1 MDDNR
6 NRVVYLTYDGLTDPL
21 GQSQIMPYLGALGK
35 KGFQITILSFE
46 KQSRFL
52 EHKQVVYEWCR
63 KNQIRWMPLAYH
75 KNPPVLSTLVDL
87 ARLWCSLQRL
97 YNSQP
102 FTLVHCRSYLVAL
115 IGLLARQRW
124 KVKFL
129 FDMRGFWPDERV
141 EGGLWNL
148 KNPVYRLIYRFF
160 KNRERVLLANAD
172 HVISLTENARS
183 VIAGWG
189 FTVPITIIPTC
200 VDTDLF
206 NTDRIDQEAKA
217 LTRSKLQIAQDDF
230 VLLYLGSWGTW
241 YETNQMLQFFYSLR
255 KRHPKSVFLIVTQDA
270 VSPTHLFA
278 PESFRITTAS
288 RTQVPLLISLAHA
301 AVCFIKPSFSKRA
314 SSATKLGEIMAMGVP
329 VVVNRGWGDVNA
341 LVPESLLLSEF
352 SEVEF
357 QRLLNHL
364 LKHEFRSH
372 QLTQSIVSLEQGV
385 KRYEDIY
392 RALLIEADSESK
404 TS

>member
-1 MDDNR
+1 MEDNR
-6 NRVVYLTYDGLTDPL
+6 NRVVYLSYDGLTDPL
-21 GQSQIMPYLGALGK
+21 GQSQIMPYLGVLGK

-46 KQSRFL
+46 KQDRFS
-52 EHKQVVYEWCR
+52 EYKQVVYDWCQ
-63 KNQIRWMPLAYH
+63 NHQIQWIPLAYH
-75 KNPPVLSTLVDL
+75 KHPPVLSTLLDL
-87 ARLWCSLQRL
+87 ARLWWSLKRV
-97 YNSQP
+97 YSREP

-129 FDMRGFWPDERV
+129 FDMRGFWADERV

-148 KNPVYRLIYRFF
+148 QNPLYRLFYRFF

-172 HVISLTENARS
+172 HVISLTENARK
-183 VIAGWG
+183 VIEGWG

-206 NTDRIDQEAKA
+206 NTERIDQQAKA
-217 LTRSKLQIAQDDF
+217 LTRSKFQIAQDDF

-241 YETNQMLQFFYSLR
+241 YETNRMLQFFYALR
-255 KRHPKSVFLIVTQDA
+255 TRHPKSVFLIVTQDA
-270 VSPTHLFA
+270 VSPTDLFA

-288 RTQVPLLISLAHA
+288 RTQVPFLISIAQA

-329 VVVNRGWGDVNA
+329 VVVNRGWGDVDSLIPTPLLVDDFSDLEIQRVLDHVLDNHRDETPLLNGYVPLAEGVERYA
-341 LVPESLLLSEF
+341 LVYHAMG
-352 SEVEF
+352 V
-357 QRLLNHL
+357 
-364 LKHEFRSH
+364 
-372 QLTQSIVSLEQGV
+372 QS
-385 KRYEDIY
+385 
-392 RALLIEADSESK
+392 
-404 TS
+404 TC

>member
-1 MDDNR
+1 MEDNR
-6 NRVVYLTYDGLTDPL
+6 NRVVYLSYDGLTDPL
-21 GQSQIMPYLGALGK
+21 GQSQIVPYLGALGK

-46 KQSRFL
+46 KQDRFS
-52 EHKQVVYEWCR
+52 EYKQVVYDWC
-63 KNQIRWMPLAYH
+63 KNHQVQWIPLAYH
-75 KNPPVLSTLVDL
+75 KHPPVLSTLLDL
-87 ARLWCSLQRL
+87 TRLWWSLKRV
-97 YNSQP
+97 YSREP

-129 FDMRGFWPDERV
+129 FDMRGFWADERV

-148 KNPVYRLIYRFF
+148 QNPVYRLIYRFF

-172 HVISLTENARS
+172 HVISLTENARK
-183 VIAGWG
+183 VIEGWG

-206 NTDRIDQEAKA
+206 NTERIDQQAKA
-217 LTRSKLQIAQDDF
+217 LTRSKFQIAQDDF

-241 YETNQMLQFFYSLR
+241 YETNRMLQFFYALR

-270 VSPTHLFA
+270 VSPTDLFA

-288 RTQVPLLISLAHA
+288 RTQVPFLISIAQA

-329 VVVNRGWGDVNA
+329 VVVNRGWGDVDSLIPTPL
-341 LVPESLLLSEF
+341 LVDDF
-352 SEVEF
+352 SDLEI
-357 QRLLNHL
+357 QRVLDHVLDNHRDETPLLNGYVPLAEGVERYASVYHAMGL
-364 LKHEFRSH
+364 
-372 QLTQSIVSLEQGV
+372 QS
-385 KRYEDIY
+385 
-392 RALLIEADSESK
+392 
-404 TS
+404 TC